1 MIRRAVGKILFR
13 VIRAA
18 SKCLAAFLID
28 YCISYMEEKIM
39 LTINMNGKKQSFWGT
54 LGQMAIAGVASYGM
68 AKAADP
74 AASWNNYRDAMLTNM
89 ASVAI
94 PYAIQ
99 SIPGMA
105 DQADQNPQVT
115 VNQ

>member
-1 MIRRAVGKILFR
+1 MNTARVVVGKIVFAA
-13 VIRAA
+13 IRAA
-18 SKCLAAFLID
+18 WRCLTAYLISI
-28 YCISYMEEKIM
+28 YYMEGNNM
-39 LTINMNGKKQSFWGT
+39 LTVNINGKKHSLWGT
-54 LGQMAIAGVASYGM
+54 IAQMTIAGIASYGM

-74 AASWNNYRDAMLTNM
+74 ETGWVQYRDAMLSNM
-89 ASVAI
+89 AQVAL

-105 DQADQNPQVT
+105 DQADQNQQVT

>member
-1 MIRRAVGKILFR
+1 MNTARVVVGKIVFAA
-13 VIRAA
+13 IRTAWR
-18 SKCLAAFLID
+18 CLTAYLISI
-28 YCISYMEEKIM
+28 YYMEGSNM
-39 LTINMNGKKQSFWGT
+39 LTVNINGKKQSFWGT

-74 AASWNNYRDAMLTNM
+74 AAGWNNYRDAMLTNM

>member
-1 MIRRAVGKILFR
+1 
-13 VIRAA
+13 
-18 SKCLAAFLID
+18 
-28 YCISYMEEKIM
+28 M
-39 LTINMNGKKQSFWGT
+39 LTVNVNGKKQSLWGT
-54 LGQMAIAGVASYGM
+54 LAQMAIAGVASYGM

-74 AASWNNYRDAMLTNM
+74 NTGWVQYRDAMLSNM
-89 ASVAI
+89 AQVAL

-105 DQADQNPQVT
+105 EQADANPQVT

>member
-1 MIRRAVGKILFR
+1 MGRD
-13 VIRAA
+13 IRAA
-18 SKCLAAFLID
+18 PHFAKILYWIVRAVSRCLAAV
-28 YCISYMEEKIM
+28 YKKRGNNM
-39 LTINMNGKKQSFWGT
+39 LTVNVNGKKQSLWGT

-74 AASWNNYRDAMLTNM
+74 ETGWVQYRDAMLTNM
-89 ASVAI
+89 AQVAL
-94 PYAIQ
+94 PFAIQ

-105 DQADQNPQVT
+105 EQADANPQVT